1 MILSNQRRRG
11 TSYLPASWVS
21 LHQDW
26 IKRVI
31 KALDGV
37 IVKAE
42 LNEVS
47 LEYTAISPHFSE
59 QPDLFE
65 PTSRHS
71 FCIMLRYTTF
81 YLAPTQSNLYSS
93 IKFQNP
99 TAPKTY

>member
-11 TSYLPASWVS
+11 TIYLPASWVS

-31 KALDGV
+31 KALDGA

-42 LNEVS
+42 LNDVF

-59 QPDLFE
+59 QPDPFE

-71 FCIMLRYTTF
+71 LCIMPRTTTC
-81 YLAPTQSNLYSS
+81 YSAPTKSNLYSS
-93 IKFQNP
+93 IKFLAQH
-99 TAPKTY
+99 